1 MEGVKTFWLVN
12 SVYSDVKEFHFASD
26 DAVFVVY
33 FKDDKPIFVLDNTCD
48 IVSPNNLLLIEP
60 LPEDFGKKN
69 PDTKWDAILKNKFN
83 VDPIKVRP
91 KENTKYKKLDI
102 SYTSLSD
109 YDEFSK
115 NQTDDLLSKIL
126 QKKEA
131 LSLEN
136 AYDREAENL
145 LQYNKSTQTI
155 EKASVTLENLKKKIL
170 NISKRLKRQKEAE
183 EKNPEKIDE
192 ELKQELVKKLYDNTE
207 KLKRTERRIKR
218 AKKRAEASFEDLSL
232 KRVQI
237 QEIKNRM
244 ASKSVKI
251 EPENAEVFTSHEN
264 EPQRILEKYN
274 VEDSQPII
282 NNKDEKTLQNQDVDD
297 RKIEE
302 LTTEKL
308 NDKNV
313 TGDILR
319 TEMSAKENNIMVKD
333 TEKNIKNTTEFKPP
347 FVDDTANENTNTNSD
362 IRFAKKTS
370 AIDDKYKK
378 VWMYVASILVSLVI
392 VFGLFFFLS
401 GSDEGQD
408 KNNFN
413 SNYVEQNY
421 VEEAVEETPAP
432 IADDEPSVSEPVVEE
447 TPIEPNVETPVD
459 DEPYYEEEVEE
470 EVVVAPK
477 PAPVITKPTLKKAV
491 VATSKKSTPKPA
503 PKKTAV
509 KPQVVANVPEESDDD
524 YQEEKKLSTF
534 DLVKKEYVDN
544 VLAGDEYITLL
555 NDLKNSFFTME
566 DDEKIAQLETMNHY
580 WNNFRN
586 AVYDAYYENDYT
598 LKSGINYEEYA
609 NDEYLLRI
617 YTNAYNDFFE
627 YIVNEFVM
635 TYEYADGTA
644 TDLYQSIEDEL
655 QVLGKPLAKLE
666 LLAKVYNAV
675 QAQGGPSAVLS
686 AIAKKDENEEPVDNA
701 EIEAELL
708 PVVYGY
714 SEETTVYYVDEDSSE
729 PTTTPTA
736 IISEE
741 EDFVSSDADDDYDED
756 MEDVEYTTNV
766 EDETVIGNNDDEDSS
781 FTSDDEN
788 TETVVAPLSAETEEV
803 VYEEDATDEPEQ
815 LEVVIED
822 DEEVA
827 SMPENEESEE
837 IIDDDVEYA
846 DEDEAD
852 DEYYDDD
859 DMELSDS
866 DDDYYEESVL

>member
-1 MEGVKTFWLVN
+1 M
-12 SVYSDVKEFHFASD
+12 
-26 DAVFVVY
+26 
-33 FKDDKPIFVLDNTCD
+33 
-48 IVSPNNLLLIEP
+48 
-60 LPEDFGKKN
+60 
-69 PDTKWDAILKNKFN
+69 
-83 VDPIKVRP
+83 
-91 KENTKYKKLDI
+91 
-102 SYTSLSD
+102 
-109 YDEFSK
+109 
-115 NQTDDLLSKIL
+115 
-126 QKKEA
+126 
-131 LSLEN
+131 
-136 AYDREAENL
+136 
-145 LQYNKSTQTI
+145 
-155 EKASVTLENLKKKIL
+155 
-170 NISKRLKRQKEAE
+170 
-183 EKNPEKIDE
+183 
-192 ELKQELVKKLYDNTE
+192 
-207 KLKRTERRIKR
+207 
-218 AKKRAEASFEDLSL
+218 
-232 KRVQI
+232 
-237 QEIKNRM
+237 
-244 ASKSVKI
+244 
-251 EPENAEVFTSHEN
+251 
-264 EPQRILEKYN
+264 
-274 VEDSQPII
+274 
-282 NNKDEKTLQNQDVDD
+282 
-297 RKIEE
+297 
-302 LTTEKL
+302 
-308 NDKNV
+308 
-313 TGDILR
+313 
-319 TEMSAKENNIMVKD
+319 
-333 TEKNIKNTTEFKPP
+333 
-347 FVDDTANENTNTNSD
+347 
-362 IRFAKKTS
+362 
-370 AIDDKYKK
+370 
-378 VWMYVASILVSLVI
+378 
-392 VFGLFFFLS
+392 
-401 GSDEGQD
+401 
-408 KNNFN
+408 
-413 SNYVEQNY
+413 
-421 VEEAVEETPAP
+421 
-432 IADDEPSVSEPVVEE
+432 
-447 TPIEPNVETPVD
+447 
-459 DEPYYEEEVEE
+459 
-470 EVVVAPK
+470 
-477 PAPVITKPTLKKAV
+477 
-491 VATSKKSTPKPA
+491 
-503 PKKTAV
+503 
-509 KPQVVANVPEESDDD
+509 
-524 YQEEKKLSTF
+524 
-534 DLVKKEYVDN
+534 DN

-766 EDETVIGNNDDEDSS
+766 EDGTVIGDNDDEDSS
-781 FTSDDEN
+781 FTSDDED